1 MEEVKLRSVLGMMK
15 LTGVALCL
23 AGVLVIAFYNGEL
36 LSAVN
41 HHDAFSASAPTHAAS
56 STATTKTMTG
66 ATWIKGTFI
75 MVLATLAWSLCLVVQ
90 VSRTRIYKRSI
101 N

>member
-1 MEEVKLRSVLGMMK
+1 MARLP
-15 LTGVALCL
+15 GVALCL
-23 AGVLVIAFYNGEL
+23 AGVLVITFYNGEL

-41 HHDAFSASAPTHAAS
+41 HHHAFSAPSPTHAAS
-56 STATTKTMTG
+56 STATAKTMTG

-75 MVLATLAWSLCLVVQ
+75 MVLATLDWSLCLVVQ
-90 VSRTRIYKRSI
+90 VSRTRICKRSI

>member
-1 MEEVKLRSVLGMMK
+1 MEEVKLRSASGMAK

-23 AGVLVIAFYNGEL
+23 AGVLVIAFYAGEL

-41 HHDAFSASAPTHAAS
+41 HHHAFGAPAPTHAAS
-56 STATTKTMTG
+56 STAAAKTMTG
-66 ATWIKGTFI
+66 AAWIKGTFI
-75 MVLATLAWSLCLVVQ
+75 TVLATLAWSLWLVLQ
-90 VSRTRIYKRSI
+90 VSRTANALLI